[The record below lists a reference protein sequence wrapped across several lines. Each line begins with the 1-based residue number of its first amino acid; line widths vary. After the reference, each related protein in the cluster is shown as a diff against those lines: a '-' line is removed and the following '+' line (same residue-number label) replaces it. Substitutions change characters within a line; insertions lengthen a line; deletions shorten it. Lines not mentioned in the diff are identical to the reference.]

1 MNDPVIQDLS
11 DPDFGCNAEIKA
23 DGVPEEAF
31 MIIVFDEDAV
41 RGNGGVIRYR
51 AEFDQAM

>member
-11 DPDFGCNAEIKA
+11 DPDFGRNAEIKW